1 MNNNKYALFYKTDK
15 NSTWKSKRLDFS
27 FEQWEKYCKEQDY
40 AEYDIKDLS
49 KYSPFDLHLL
59 TDVVYF
65 ENKYYLQNE
74 EIQYPLTETKQI
86 NQLAVTMEWEDEE
99 KFYEGDYDE
108 VYNGVE
114 QLWTDVT
121 TKFSVNKDM
130 DELGIVAQIFI
141 TDFPKFQTKLEKD
154 KHAVY
159 INEEYSKF
167 KWLAWLKNDKVR
179 LIHQD
184 YRFEEVKT
192 EFDILIDKKS
202 FYQTCETMLKTM
214 QEYAEKDKTRYEN
227 YVKEKY
233 KR

>member
-1 MNNNKYALFYKTDK
+1 
-15 NSTWKSKRLDFS
+15 
-27 FEQWEKYCKEQDY
+27 
-40 AEYDIKDLS
+40 
-49 KYSPFDLHLL
+49 
-59 TDVVYF
+59 
-65 ENKYYLQNE
+65 
-74 EIQYPLTETKQI
+74 
-86 NQLAVTMEWEDEE
+86 MEWEDEE
-99 KFYEGDYDE
+99 EFYEGDYDE
-108 VYNGVE
+108 VYKGIE
-114 QLWTDVT
+114 QLWADVT
-121 TKFSVNKDM
+121 TKFSVNEDM

-227 YVKEKY
+227 YIKEKY